1 MPMSPSSAIVY
12 PPRGRLDFA
21 APVYSG
27 VRFNSPLRRFGSSVM
42 TAPVA
47 FIRGLHNLRPRHR
60 GCVATIGSFDG
71 VHLGH
76 QAILRQL
83 ITAAEAHQLPSVV
96 IVFEPQPHE
105 FFSGEKAPARLMRL
119 REKIKALFAAGV
131 ERVLCV
137 QFNEALRGLS
147 ANQFIEQ
154 VLVQGLG
161 IKHLVVGDDFRF
173 GCDRKGD
180 FNLLQQA
187 GEQFGFSVSDTCTL
201 LLHNERVSS
210 TRIRQLLEL
219 GEFAQAEEL
228 LSRPYSI
235 TGRVGYGQQL
245 GRKLGVPTANIH
257 LWRYRSPL
265 HGVFAVTATL
275 EDGKS
280 YRGVANVG
288 VRPTVGG
295 DKRPILEVHL
305 FNFSNGI
312 YGTLINVVF
321 HHKLRDEQKFSSLD
335 ELKMQLQID
344 IANAQA
350 FFNNALVDSG
360 NH

>member
-1 MPMSPSSAIVY
+1 M
-12 PPRGRLDFA
+12 RGRLRFL
-21 APVYSG
+21 APVYSR
-27 VRFNSPLRRFGSSVM
+27 VRFNSPLRQFGSSV
-42 TAPVA
+42 TSAPSA
-47 FIRGLHNLRPRHR
+47 FIRGLHNLRPWHR

-83 ITAAEAHQLPSVV
+83 IAAADTHRLPSVV

-137 QFNEALRGLS
+137 QFNDTLRGLS
-147 ANQFIEQ
+147 ARQFIEQ

-187 GEQFGFSVSDTCTL
+187 GDEFGFSVSETFTL
-201 LLHNERVSS
+201 LRHNERVSS
-210 TRIRQLLEL
+210 TRIRHLLEL
-219 GEFAQAEEL
+219 GEFTQAEEL
-228 LSRPYSI
+228 LGRRYSI

-265 HGVFAVTATL
+265 HGVFAVTARL
-275 EDGKS
+275 ENGS
-280 YRGVANVG
+280 LYQGVANIG
-288 VRPTVGG
+288 VKPTISG
-295 DKRPILEVHL
+295 DRKPILEVHL
-305 FNFSNGI
+305 FNFSTGI

-321 HHKLRDEQKFSSLD
+321 HHKLRKEQKFSSLD
-335 ELKMQLQID
+335 ELAAQLQID
-344 IANAQA
+344 IAEAKTYFKN
-350 FFNNALVDSG
+350 LTS
-360 NH
+360 